1 MRTPTYKTLMLAGAA
16 LMLATAAPVAAR
28 AHEKDDGST
37 TVTLN
42 AEARRMVEQD
52 RVTATLNFEA
62 SGATAQAV
70 QAEINAKMQAAKPR
84 YDAVGG
90 VKTSTG
96 QYNVYK
102 DYPREPQPKKD
113 GTPGWTPEEREA
125 KAFWRGSQSLMLD
138 GVKSDAMLMLISS
151 LQKEGFALQGLNFY
165 MSRDAEDR
173 VKDALITEALGNIR
187 ARAENIQKALGKR
200 SIHYAKID
208 LGGGNQPIPMMRS
221 MAMKAESYAA
231 ADSMPAPVAEA
242 GETEVVMHVTAEV
255 KLK

>member
-1 MRTPTYKTLMLAGAA
+1 MTYRTKWQAAAVAGTLMMAVV
-16 LMLATAAPVAAR
+16 AAPVAVR
-28 AHEKDDGST
+28 ADDST
-37 TVTLN
+37 TVTLS

-70 QAEINAKMQAAKPR
+70 QAEINSKMQAAKPL
-84 YDAVGG
+84 YDAVAG

-96 QYNVYK
+96 HYNVYK
-102 DYPREPQPKKD
+102 DYPREPEPKKD

-125 KAFWRGSQSLMLD
+125 KAFWRGSQSLMMD

-165 MSRDAEDR
+165 MSRGAEDA

-187 ARAENIQKALGKR
+187 ARAENIQRALGKR
-200 SIHYAKID
+200 KIHYAKID
-208 LGGGNQPIPMMRS
+208 LGGGDRPMPMMRS
-221 MAMKAESYAA
+221 IAMKAESYAA

-242 GETEVVMHVTAEV
+242 GETEVVMSVTAEV
-255 KLK
+255 ELR